1 MERELDGT
9 RFRLLGIGVHDLSG
23 QERADPPDL
32 VDIKARK
39 RALAESAI
47 DTLRDRFGKTTVET
61 GYTFGR
67 SRAAEPQQP
76 SDRED
81 EF

>member
-1 MERELDGT
+1 MKLETTFHATVDCTNGNTWLDP
-9 RFRLLGIGVHDLSG
+9 VH
-23 QERADPPDL
+23 A
-32 VDIKARK
+32 
-39 RALAESAI
+39 
-47 DTLRDRFGKTTVET
+47 TFGKTTVET